1 MNELFLAIAAAAMIG
16 AAIYNGHQGLVL
28 RGINKRLRAIVKDL
42 KSAPKPDT
50 DDVH

>member
-1 MNELFLAIAAAAMIG
+1 VNELILAIAAAAMIG

-28 RGINKRLRAIVKDL
+28 RGINKRLLQVL
-42 KSAPKPDT
+42 KNLEADMKAGT

>member
-1 MNELFLAIAAAAMIG
+1 MNELILAIAAAAMIA

-28 RGINKRLRAIVKDL
+28 RGINKRLMEIVKNL
-42 KSAPKPDT
+42 EAGMKAGT